1 MLDGNGIDE
10 EQARIL
16 LYKVFQ
22 AVQQCHDRLILIRD
36 IKAENIM
43 LAAPGDFA
51 NPVILDPDDSRKIDR
66 SSFSPQRGT
75 PYYNCP
81 EIFSKLRYGMPADA
95 WSSGVLMYRV
105 WVMR

>member
-1 MLDGNGIDE
+1 MRNGNGIDE
-10 EQARIL
+10 ENARVL

-43 LAAPGDFA
+43 LGAPGDFA
-51 NPVILDPDDSRKIDR
+51 NPVIIDFGHSCRIDR
-66 SSFSPQRGT
+66 NSFSSQRGT
-75 PYYNCP
+75 PEYNCP
-81 EIFSKLRYGMPADA
+81 EMLSDLPYGMPADA
-95 WSSGVLMYRV
+95 WSLGVLIYRV

>member
-1 MLDGNGIDE
+1 MGNGNGIDE

-51 NPVILDPDDSRKIDR
+51 NPVLIDFGHSCR
-66 SSFSPQRGT
+66 VDRNSFSPRRGT
-75 PYYNCP
+75 LEYNCP
-81 EIFSKLRYGMPADA
+81 EMLLKLPYGIPADA